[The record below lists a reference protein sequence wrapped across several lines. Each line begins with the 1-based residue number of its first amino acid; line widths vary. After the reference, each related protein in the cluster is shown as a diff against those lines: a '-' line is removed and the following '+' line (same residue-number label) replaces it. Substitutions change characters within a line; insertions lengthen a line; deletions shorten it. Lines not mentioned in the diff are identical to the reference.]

1 MADQYRESYR
11 DASRKEKTVIVQQLV
26 DSWRAED
33 PPGRFLTRTD
43 PSNADES
50 LWHDVGNEMA
60 LKKAAKIL
68 TEKASSTPKVS
79 KKRQAT
85 ETSSKTEEHGGSR
98 QRQRRTPQKQPP
110 PQPYAQSQ
118 RTYTQS
124 QQPPYPPFAS
134 LPQANAQFP
143 YQQTIPVSFPHS
155 QGSSADTR
163 PYMSLVAGLPP
174 AFVVALSEPSL
185 NLGQQQVVPMSF
197 QQLNPAN
204 PSAAIGNQLRGQ
216 QQAFLAGGTPI
227 QPQRLHLTGAHSGV
241 SFAQGVA
248 QDTQLLQQDAKDDS
262 PPIRDGAADAVPI
275 AASLAGVFNS
285 SSSASTIHKGDS
297 PPSADDSK

>member
-1 MADQYRESYR
+1 MADQYRGSYR

-68 TEKASSTPKVS
+68 TEKASSTPKVN
-79 KKRQAT
+79 KKRQAA

-98 QRQRRTPQKQPP
+98 QWQRRTPQKQPP
-110 PQPYAQSQ
+110 PQLYGQGQQP
-118 RTYTQS
+118 YTQI
-124 QQPPYPPFAS
+124 QQQSYPPFAS
-134 LPQANAQFP
+134 LPQANAQFQ

-155 QGSSADTR
+155 QVSNVDTR
-163 PYMSLVAGLPP
+163 PFVSLVTGLPP
-174 AFVVALSEPSL
+174 GFAATLSEPGL
-185 NLGQQQVVPMSF
+185 NLGQQQIVPQSF
-197 QQLNPAN
+197 QQLG
-204 PSAAIGNQLRGQ
+204 PSAVVGNQLREQ
-216 QQAFLAGGTPI
+216 QQQVFLAGGTPI
-227 QPQRLHLTGAHSGV
+227 QPQRLNLTGAHSGV
-241 SFAQGVA
+241 AFAQGVT
-248 QDTQLLQQDAKDDS
+248 QDTQLSQQDAKDDS
-262 PPIRDGAADAVPI
+262 PPIREGAADAVPI